1 MIDGRVTFIGVP
13 STRGDAWS
21 PEAIKARGSINVR
34 PPQDDIVYE
43 LEDVPPE
50 DETDFPAS

>member
-1 MIDGRVTFIGVP
+1 MMGVRVTIIGVP

-34 PPQDDIVYE
+34 PPQDNIVYE
-43 LEDVPPE
+43 LEEVPPE
-50 DETDFPAS
+50 DETDLPAP